1 MAWDMTNQ
9 EGIMLP
15 ISPPGGQLVQAAT
28 LTRSVSVG
36 GAGLGKDGFILNS
49 SLFLG
54 SQVMMMK
61 HLSFLHVK
69 IILLVCTAVEL
80 LTLHSWWAV
89 KIYA

>member
-36 GAGLGKDGFILNS
+36 GAGLGEDGFILNS